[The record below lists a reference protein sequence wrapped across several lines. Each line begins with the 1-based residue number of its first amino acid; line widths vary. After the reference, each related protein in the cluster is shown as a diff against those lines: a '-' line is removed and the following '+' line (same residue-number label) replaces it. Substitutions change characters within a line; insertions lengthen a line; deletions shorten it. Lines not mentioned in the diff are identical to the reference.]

1 MKTLRRNLSYS
12 NVAATLALVFA
23 MSGGALAASRYVI
36 NSPKQINP
44 KVLKALKGK
53 TGKTGP
59 AGRQGQS
66 GTPGAMGAQGS
77 AGATGPSDV
86 YVAGVGFGGALT
98 GTYAAYGEVTVPPG
112 SYLIEAK
119 TTLFSTSTGAVV
131 CFLGPGASGK
141 AELDAAAANPE
152 TGKPTV
158 LSLIGVQTFPT
169 TQAVALNC
177 KVNSGEGSV
186 DNARVVAIKTESLHG
201 SLPVD

>member
-1 MKTLRRNLSYS
+1 
-12 NVAATLALVFA
+12 
-23 MSGGALAASRYVI
+23 MSGGALAATRYSI
-36 NSPKQINP
+36 NSTKQINP
-44 KVLKALKGK
+44 KVLKKLTGKTGK

-59 AGRQGQS
+59 AGPQGQS
-66 GTPGAMGAQGS
+66 GTPGAPGAPGS

-86 YVAGVGFGGALT
+86 YAAGVAVGGALT

-119 TTLFSTSTGAVV
+119 TTLFSGTTGAVV
-131 CFLGPGASGK
+131 CYLGPGASGK
-141 AELDAAAANPE
+141 AELDASAATPE

-158 LSLIGVQTFPT
+158 LSLIGVQSFPT

-177 KVNSGEGSV
+177 KVNSGEGLV